1 MKLDEMFVNTFVL
14 DEYFHLLPLL
24 LHNNNVFNEILKV
37 SAAEKEIPALLK
49 RDLLTSEKKVVI
61 RLDYVVF
68 YSMSKSMK
76 HMYMYVNEI
85 STQQLDFPQTIK
97 HYFTVIINHVCW

>member
-14 DEYFHLLPLL
+14 DEYFHLLPLF
-24 LHNNNVFNEILKV
+24 LHDNVFNEILKV

-61 RLDYVVF
+61 GLDYIVF
-68 YSMSKSMK
+68 YSMSKS
-76 HMYMYVNEI
+76 HIYMYVNEI

>member
-14 DEYFHLLPLL
+14 DEYFHLLPLF
-24 LHNNNVFNEILKV
+24 LHNDVFNKIFKV

-49 RDLLTSEKKVVI
+49 RDSIIFEKKVVMH
-61 RLDYVVF
+61 LDNILF

-76 HMYMYVNEI
+76 HIYMYVNEI